1 MALQYWRAQGVEG
14 RSRLLTVRGGYHGDT
29 FGAMGVCDPVNGMH
43 TEMFGGARVDGEID
57 SDAEQERSWVDDWR
71 QRRLPRSPRRAR
83 EAPLRP
89 PPRAALRRGVRR
101 GGRGQPALA
110 RHFLDTS

>member
-43 TEMFGGARVDGEID
+43 AEMFGGARVDGEID

-71 QRRLPRSPRRAR
+71 QRRLPRSPR
-83 EAPLRP
+83 
-89 PPRAALRRGVRR
+89 
-101 GGRGQPALA
+101 
-110 RHFLDTS
+110 